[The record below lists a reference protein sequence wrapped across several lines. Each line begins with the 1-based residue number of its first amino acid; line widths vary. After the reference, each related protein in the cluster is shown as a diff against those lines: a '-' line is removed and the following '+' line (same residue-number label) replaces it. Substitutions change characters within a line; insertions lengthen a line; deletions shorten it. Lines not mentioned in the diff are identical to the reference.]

1 MTNEDAMYRPRY
13 LSLYKIVGFKAFAY
27 EGYAGIYIA
36 AKKQILFRKT
46 RKKKIKNLRNL
57 FCKSPLKVCKKCDGQ
72 TRPRPGGSEHHL
84 RKRIP
89 F

>member
-36 AKKQILFRKT
+36 AKKQIFFRKT
-46 RKKKIKNLRNL
+46 RKKKSKIYATC
-57 FCKSPLKVCKKCDGQ
+57 FVKV
-72 TRPRPGGSEHHL
+72 H
-84 RKRIP
+84 
-89 F
+89 